1 MVGVGPGDPE
11 LITIKAVKA
20 LKGSDFIFYPD
31 VTFGKNKAAYNI
43 VKSGIEFIELFGGRD
58 IAAERLIP
66 LEVEMKLPSGRN
78 DELYRENALKIIDK
92 LREGVC
98 SYITI
103 GDPMFYSTYWG
114 LYNAIKDEAVKNSA
128 ELNINIIGGI
138 SSFNY
143 SFNLIG
149 EPYIIKNS
157 SVFITVPIKKDLK
170 EMEDEINF
178 MAKKSAKPQVIVF
191 MKAGA
196 YLKNIME
203 IFKDSYIDSFKEGKL
218 KLYLIERSRLLD
230 GFCDNDLNLK
240 IKINKDGSEAGFD
253 FDYFSILIGVFL

>member
-11 LITIKAVKA
+11 LITLKAVNA
-20 LKGSDFIFYPD
+20 LKGSDFIFYPA
-31 VTFGKNKAAYNI
+31 VTSGKNKAAYNI
-43 VKSGIEFIELFGGRD
+43 IKSSMDLSVERGI
-58 IAAERLIP
+58 AEDRLIP
-66 LEVEMKLPSGRN
+66 LEIEMKRSKGRN
-78 DELYRENALKIIDK
+78 DELYRENALKIINK
-92 LREGVC
+92 LREGTC

-114 LYNAIKDEAVKNSA
+114 LYNAIKDEAVKNNT
-128 ELNINIIGGI
+128 ELKINIISGI

-143 SFNLIG
+143 AFNLIG

-170 EMEDEINF
+170 EMEGEINF
-178 MAKKSAKPQVIVF
+178 MAEKNTKPQVIVF

-196 YLKNIME
+196 YLKNILK
-203 IFKDSYIDSFKEGKL
+203 IFKDSYYNNFREGKL
-218 KLYLIERSRLLD
+218 KLYLIERSKLLD
-230 GFCDNDLNLK
+230 GFVGSDLNLK
-240 IKINKDGSEAGFD
+240 TKTNGDGLEVE

>member
-11 LITIKAVKA
+11 LITLKAVKV
-20 LKGSDFIFYPD
+20 LKSSDFIFYPE
-31 VTFGKNKAAYNI
+31 VTFGKNKIAYNI
-43 VKSGIEFIELFGGRD
+43 VKSAIELFGGRD
-58 IAAERLIP
+58 IAGERMIP
-66 LEVEMKLPSGRN
+66 LEIEMKLSKGRN
-78 DELYRENALKIIDK
+78 DELYKENALKIIGK
-92 LREGVC
+92 LREGAC

-114 LYNAIKDEAVKNSA
+114 LYNAIKNEAVKNNE
-128 ELNINIIGGI
+128 ELKINITPGI

-170 EMEDEINF
+170 EIEGEINF

-191 MKAGA
+191 MKTGA

-203 IFKDSYIDSFKEGKL
+203 IFKNSYINNFKEGKL

-230 GFCDNDLNLK
+230 GFCDDDLNLK
-240 IKINKDGSEAGFD
+240 TKINSGGLEVE